1 MILDKIK
8 AYGAVTLAVILGA
21 LLLVQT
27 QRLNSA
33 QLQVGQQKTALATT
47 KQGHAEKLQQISD
60 LTAAAYQA
68 AQRQSNLW
76 AVAQESNANEA
87 LEKLA
92 RAGADRDAAIRVSTW
107 LQERVNALVTDARR
121 ATQDPSTGATV
132 EATEDPV
139 GVLAYMLSRADER
152 AGILAEYG
160 DKARIAGESCE
171 RDYEALRQPGE
182 NPRVTATSS
191 PPPHAQ

>member
-1 MILDKIK
+1 MILDKLK
-8 AYGAVTLAVILGA
+8 AYGWMAAAIALGA
-21 LLLVQT
+21 VAGMQT
-27 QRLNSA
+27 LRLHAA
-33 QLQVGQQKTALATT
+33 QLDAAQTRTA
-47 KQGHAEKLQQISD
+47 HADTLRKIAD

-76 AVAQESNANEA
+76 AAAQESNANET

-92 RAGADRDAAIRVSTW
+92 RAGADRDAAIRVSTR
-107 LQERVNALVTDARR
+107 LQDRVNALVADARR
-121 ATQDPSTGATV
+121 ATQNPSTGATV
-132 EATEDPV
+132 EATEDPI
-139 GVLAYMLSRADER
+139 GVLAELRSRADER